1 MEQSGWPEIEERMEF
16 EYPEGNKSQKLEI
29 KEQPRN
35 LVVTGIETEE
45 PQLEEE
51 EER

>member
-1 MEQSGWPEIEERMEF
+1 MEQSGWQEIEERMEF
-16 EYPEGNKSQKLEI
+16 EYPEGNKNQKLEI

-35 LVVTGIETEE
+35 LVVTAIETGEQE
-45 PQLEEE
+45 IEE